1 MSYHLSKEIL
11 RSFPISKQALS
22 KCLKKGTVIFFS
34 HFQESLHLAICTQ
47 YKFPHF
53 ANKEAD
59 AQDLEMECVTKV
71 GGKKKPSGFLPLKS
85 QFFTSVD
92 FFFQFTIVPKSQALS
107 QSILFLPIFW

>member
-11 RSFPISKQALS
+11 RSVPISKQALS